1 MAKRDDDPDMQRALE
16 DLREEMAAAAAKI
29 VKDDLASGGDLGT
42 LDGRLHQLLQRA
54 MEERIV
60 QEAAKRNASP
70 PAKGAGRT
78 AAKRSR
84 RRASPSQQARFTKRQ
99 GQYLAF
105 IHGYTTLHR
114 RAPAQADIQHYFKV
128 TPPTV
133 HQMVLTLER
142 RGLLRRTPGQARSLE
157 VLVPPEDLPA
167 LP

>member
-1 MAKRDDDPDMQRALE
+1 MAKRDDDPNAQRALD
-16 DLREEMAAAAAKI
+16 DLREEMTAAAAKI

-42 LDGRLHQLLQRA
+42 LDGRLHQLLRE

-60 QEAAKRNASP
+60 REAAKRNASP
-70 PAKGAGRT
+70 PAERTGRT

-84 RRASPSQQARFTKRQ
+84 GRASPSRQARFTKRQ

-114 RAPAQADIQHYFKV
+114 RAPAQADIQRHFKV
-128 TPPTV
+128 TPPSV

-142 RGLLRRTPGQARSLE
+142 RGLLRRIPGQARSLE
-157 VLVPPEDLPA
+157 VLVPPEELPA
-167 LP
+167 LD